1 MIQKYKKL
9 FDKITDLNI
18 LKSFDCEYI
27 LNNLFD
33 YDTIRY
39 NKHAN
44 KTWEYESKNDNLNVI
59 SNYNKKPV
67 FYNICNYSS
76 SESENEEYSDTNSDT
91 NTDYENTD
99 KEYSDIDNN
108 KNTDCEN
115 TDKEYLFQDINPY
128 KLFNPYTDIDI
139 YNKNDTTFLYI
150 VKTLFE
156 ILYNYNIIDCLNTNE
171 LKQLINLLIDMFYI
185 MKKRKRYSYELDDY
199 FENIIIFYKNNELT
213 KYQKNIIK
221 DVLSKNIKT
230 NFYDL
235 IDNYN
240 KVDYETEED

>member
-44 KTWEYESKNDNLNVI
+44 KTWEYESKNDNLNII

-76 SESENEEYSDTNSDT
+76 SESENEEYIDIDN
-91 NTDYENTD
+91 DYENTD
-99 KEYSDIDNN
+99 KEYFDIDNN

-115 TDKEYLFQDINPY
+115 TDKEYLIQDINPY

-150 VKTLFE
+150 IKTLFE
-156 ILYNYNIIDCLNTNE
+156 ILYDYNITDYLNTSE

-185 MKKRKRYSYELDDY
+185 MKKRKIYSYELDDY

>member
-1 MIQKYKKL
+1 MNQKYKKL
-9 FDKITDLNI
+9 FNKFTNLNI
-18 LKSFDCEYI
+18 LKSFNCEYI
-27 LNNLFD
+27 LDNLFD
-33 YDTIRY
+33 YDTIKY
-39 NKHAN
+39 NNHSN
-44 KTWEYESKNDNLNVI
+44 KTWEYESKNDNLNII

-67 FYNICNYSS
+67 FYNIYSYSS
-76 SESENEEYSDTNSDT
+76 SDSENEEYTDTDN
-91 NTDYENTD
+91 DYENID
-99 KEYSDIDNN
+99 KECLI
-108 KNTDCEN
+108 
-115 TDKEYLFQDINPY
+115 QDINPY
-128 KLFNPYTDIDI
+128 KLFNPYIDIDI
-139 YNKNDTTFLYI
+139 YNKNNTTFLYI

-156 ILYNYNIIDCLNTNE
+156 ILYNYNIVDCLNTNE

-185 MKKRKRYSYELDDY
+185 MKKRKIYSYELDDY

-221 DVLSKNIKT
+221 DVLSKNTKT